1 MTDRIKEGIQMTGD
15 TKITRITD
23 QIRLE
28 CPIQFLTVEHF
39 CFTWGINTHA
49 ILTLEG
55 YADTQE
61 PTAGVR
67 EGLLRLMIGEDT
79 TLFCGQLVKV
89 RMEHVGRTVKI
100 CLEVKS
106 GSHMLDRTSE
116 ARSFQ
121 DTAQSYAEVV
131 QDVAGRAGGR
141 VICTAGKDVGIGKPF
156 IQYGET
162 PWEFCMRLASRLGT
176 CIVPDIVTGE
186 KAFWFGLRKGDEIP
200 AFSEEEYTVTV
211 YRESAGGRNGTEY
224 EVKSGDFHKIGDRTV
239 FCGIEM
245 TIYGVRAEF
254 QNGELTYRYL
264 LREYAAISPLYL
276 DRFAGLGLEGTVVEV
291 QQEQVRIALDI
302 DGGNPTGEYFYPWYP
317 ETGNAL
323 YAMPE
328 TGARVLLYFGGRD
341 ERDGFVLHCLP
352 KDRENGQDYRNRC
365 LATKEGNSLHL
376 YGENVDVSKGGKH
389 SLSVGDGSIGI
400 RSAGKVTVSAKSGV
414 KINASRIFIS
424 TPDELDICQG

>member
-1 MTDRIKEGIQMTGD
+1 MAVDK
-15 TKITRITD
+15 KIINITD

-39 CFTWGINTHA
+39 GFTWGINKHA
-49 ILTLEG
+49 LLTLEG
-55 YADTQE
+55 YADMREQA
-61 PTAGVR
+61 AGVP
-67 EGLLRLMIGEDT
+67 EGLIRLIMGKDV

-89 RMEHVGRTVKI
+89 EMEHAGRTVKV
-100 CLEVKS
+100 CLTAKS
-106 GSHMLDRTSE
+106 GSYMLDQKPE

-162 PWEFCMRLASRLGT
+162 PWAFCMRLASRLGT
-176 CIVPDIVTGE
+176 CIVPDIVTGK
-186 KAFWFGLRKGDEIP
+186 KAFWFGLRKGDEVP
-200 AFSEEEYTVTV
+200 AFSEEEYMVMV

-224 EVKSGDFHKIGDRTV
+224 EVGSRDFYKIGDRTV
-239 FCGIEM
+239 FHGMEM
-245 TIYGVRAEF
+245 TVYEVKAEF
-254 QNGELTYRYL
+254 QNGELTYRYIL
-264 LREYAAISPLYL
+264 CEYAAVTPLFL
-276 DRFAGLGLEGTVVEV
+276 DRFAGLGLRGTVVEV

-302 DGGNPTGEYFYPWYP
+302 DGGNSTGEYFYPWYP

-328 TGARVLLYFGGRD
+328 VGTRILLYFGGRD

-352 KDRENGQDYRNRC
+352 EDRKNGQDYRNRC
-365 LATKEGNSLHL
+365 LATKEGNTLYL

-389 SLSVGDGSIGI
+389 SLSVGDDSVGV
-400 RSAGKVTVSAKSGV
+400 RSPGKVTVSAKNGV

>member
-1 MTDRIKEGIQMTGD
+1 MAGD
-15 TKITRITD
+15 KKITNITD

-28 CPIQFLTVEHF
+28 CSIQFLAVEHF
-39 CFTWGINTHA
+39 CFTWGINKHA
-49 ILTLEG
+49 FLTLEG
-55 YADTQE
+55 YADMREQ
-61 PTAGVR
+61 TAG
-67 EGLLRLMIGEDT
+67 EQDGLIRLVMGKDA
-79 TLFCGQLVKV
+79 TLFCGQVVKV
-89 RMEHVGRTVKI
+89 GMEHAGRTVKV
-100 CLEVKS
+100 CLAAKS
-106 GSHMLDRTSE
+106 GSYMLDQKPE

-162 PWEFCMRLASRLGT
+162 PWAFCMRLASRLGT

-186 KAFWFGLRKGDEIP
+186 KAFWFGLRKGDEKL

-211 YRESAGGRNGTEY
+211 YRESAGGGNGTEY
-224 EVKSGDFHKIGDRTV
+224 EVESRDFYKIGDRTV
-239 FCGIEM
+239 FRGMEM
-245 TIYGVRAEF
+245 AVYRVRAEF
-254 QNGELTYRYL
+254 QNGELIYRYI
-264 LREYAAISPLYL
+264 LREYAAVSPLYL
-276 DRFAGLGLEGTVVEV
+276 DRFVGLGLRGTVVEV
-291 QQEQVRIALDI
+291 QQEQVRVALDI
-302 DGGNPTGEYFYPWYP
+302 DGGNSTGEYFYPWYP

-328 TGARVLLYFGGRD
+328 AGARVLLYFGGRD
-341 ERDGFVLHCLP
+341 ERDGFILHCLP
-352 KDRENGQDYRNRC
+352 EDRENGQDYRNRH

-376 YGENVDVSKGGKH
+376 CGENVDVSKGGKH
-389 SLSVGDGSIGI
+389 SLSVGDDSVGV
-400 RSAGKVTVSAKSGV
+400 RSTGKVTVSAKNGV